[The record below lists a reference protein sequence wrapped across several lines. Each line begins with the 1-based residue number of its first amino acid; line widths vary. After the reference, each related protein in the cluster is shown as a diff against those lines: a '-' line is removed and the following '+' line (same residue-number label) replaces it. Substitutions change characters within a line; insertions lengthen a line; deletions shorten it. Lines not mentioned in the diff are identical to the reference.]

1 MTDLLV
7 KFQNKDS
14 GLGVTRDTLQRMATK
29 LGVSETSVIHLAL
42 ARLANDTLTA
52 YQADE
57 GPLSSAELDAVQKV
71 AAPLLPKG
79 RFVKKRSLL

>member
-42 ARLANDTLTA
+42 ARLAKDTLPA
-52 YQADE
+52 YEEDD
-57 GPLSSAELDAVQKV
+57 GPLSDVELDAIQKV

-79 RFVKKRSLL
+79 RVVKKRSLL